1 MDAAVFAAETP
12 IFAAMLAAWD
22 GPAALIVAS
31 TAQGRREAEPERPAW
46 PQVRHLLSVEPAP
59 GKAVS
64 SEAASN
70 ESVVITAAGQL
81 NVLTAGLLDA
91 PLRQALRAR
100 PRQVTLDLLGIEALS
115 GAGLQ
120 ALLELR
126 RAAAAQGVELTLRAP
141 SPAVLASLDATGTA
155 AVFGDA
161 VLDRPAR

>member
-31 TAQGRREAEPERPAW
+31 TAQGRREAEPEPERPAW
-46 PQVRHLLSVEPAP
+46 PQVRQLLSVEPAP

-64 SEAASN
+64 N
-70 ESVVITAAGQL
+70 DSVVITAAGQL